1 MHDLHRNY
9 DPEWCFDVR
18 SGRQH
23 HASVHTNPNRRLQ
36 QEDEGSPRLSTIPR
50 EMKNWKML
58 LEKVY
63 ERHSN
68 CN

>member
-1 MHDLHRNY
+1 MHDLHKNY
-9 DPEWCFDVR
+9 GPVWCFDVR

-23 HASVHTNPNRRLQ
+23 HEEVHTNPNHRLP
-36 QEDEGSPRLSTIPR
+36 QEDADSPHLSTTTT
-50 EMKNWKML
+50 EMKNWNML

-63 ERHSN
+63 ERLPN